1 MIRRWLARAFGPAS
15 VSAPAMALVAPLGIV
30 LGATIGLRDIATT
43 PQVWAWS
50 ALGQGVFTVVA
61 LSLPR
66 VLRTRQPLARAA
78 CVAFAGALRGA
89 ILTLGLVSLDLVAPT
104 AGEFVLRTLHS
115 AVACVLWVGFCGVL
129 LQGGRDF
136 RTSYRLLVAE
146 SMTLQSAASN
156 GAMPPGVLLRWT
168 EISRTLAQT
177 SQRAQALIS
186 SPHPSREDLRAAAD
200 VIHAALEDDLRPESR
215 TIWRSSTLDPPRL
228 RWKELLLATLTPWNP
243 PIGLIIAVYG
253 ALLTFGS
260 VARLGYGLGLGFA
273 ALLLLETWALLV
285 LSRAVARRAP
295 EHQVAVGLAT
305 LLLMPVV
312 VFAVSTFIGQVLIN
326 APLDRGG
333 IALAALSGALCSWT
347 VSIYQRLSH
356 ERQILLDSLRARIDA
371 QALSIVGDRRHYALL
386 QAELGAFV
394 HHSLSSEMTA
404 LHVHLSQA
412 ADTSDQEIRDAA
424 RMTAHQRLK
433 DLETIAPPWAS
444 RSTGREHI
452 AEVALA
458 WQGIADVS
466 VDLAPEGATRSEQW
480 SLAALVV
487 EEAVAASVRGGA
499 RNIVV
504 RASVDGAALDLSV
517 VDDGRGIPA
526 EASPGLGT
534 AWLDHYCPG
543 AWSRNNLPQ
552 GARLNVRIA

>member
-15 VSAPAMALVAPLGIV
+15 VSAPAMALVAPLGII
-30 LGATIGLRDIATT
+30 LGATIGLPDIATT
-43 PQVWAWS
+43 PEVWAWS
-50 ALGQGVFTVVA
+50 ALGQGVFTIVA
-61 LSLPR
+61 FSLPR
-66 VLRTRQPLARAA
+66 LIRASQPLARAT
-78 CVAFAGALRGA
+78 CVAIAGALRGT
-89 ILTLGLVSLDLVAPT
+89 ILTLGFVSLDLVSPT
-104 AGEFVLRTLHS
+104 AAEFGLRSLHS
-115 AVACVLWVGFCGVL
+115 AVASVLWVAFCGVL

-146 SMTLQSAASN
+146 SMTLQSAAIN
-156 GAMPPGVLLRWT
+156 GEVPPGVLLRWT
-168 EISRTLAQT
+168 EISRALAQT
-177 SQRAQALIS
+177 SQRAQALIAV
-186 SPHPSREDLRAAAD
+186 PDPSGKDLRAAAD
-200 VIHAALEDDLRPESR
+200 VIHAAIEDDLRPESR

-243 PIGLIIAVYG
+243 PIGLTLAVYG

-273 ALLLLETWALLV
+273 VLLLLETWALLV
-285 LSRAVARRAP
+285 LSRTPA
-295 EHQVAVGLAT
+295 HQVAVGLVT
-305 LLLMPVV
+305 LLLMPAV
-312 VFAVSTFIGQVLIN
+312 VFGISTFVGQVLVN

-333 IALAALSGALCSWT
+333 IALAALSGSLCCWT

-356 ERQILLDSLRARIDA
+356 ERQILLDALQARIDA
-371 QALSIVGDRRHYALL
+371 QALSIVGDRRHYELL

-412 ADTSDQEIRDAA
+412 AETPDEEVREAA
-424 RMTAHQRLK
+424 RMTAHQRLRS
-433 DLETIAPPWAS
+433 LETIAPPWAS

-466 VDLAPEGATRSEQW
+466 VDLAPEGSTRSEQW
-480 SLAALVV
+480 SLAALIV
-487 EEAVAASVRGGA
+487 EEAVAGSVRGGA
-499 RNIVV
+499 RAIEV
-504 RASVDGAALDLSV
+504 RASVDGDDLHLSV
-517 VDDGRGIPA
+517 VDDGRGLPA
-526 EASPGLGT
+526 EVSPGLGT

-543 AWSRNNLPQ
+543 AWSRSNLPQ
-552 GARLNVRIA
+552 GARLDVRIA

>member
-15 VSAPAMALVAPLGIV
+15 VSAPAMALVAPLGII
-30 LGATIGLRDIATT
+30 LGATIGLPDIATT
-43 PQVWAWS
+43 PEVWAWS
-50 ALGQGVFTVVA
+50 ALGQGVFTIVA
-61 LSLPR
+61 FSLPR
-66 VLRTRQPLARAA
+66 LIRASQPLARAT
-78 CVAFAGALRGA
+78 CVAIAGALRGT
-89 ILTLGLVSLDLVAPT
+89 ILTLGFVSLDLVSPT
-104 AGEFVLRTLHS
+104 AAEFGLRSLHS
-115 AVACVLWVGFCGVL
+115 AVASVLWVAFCGVL

-146 SMTLQSAASN
+146 SMTLQSAAIN
-156 GAMPPGVLLRWT
+156 GEVPPGVLLRWT
-168 EISRTLAQT
+168 EISRALAQT
-177 SQRAQALIS
+177 SQRAQALIAA
-186 SPHPSREDLRAAAD
+186 PDPSGKDLKAAAD
-200 VIHAALEDDLRPESR
+200 VIHAAIEDDLRPESR

-243 PIGLIIAVYG
+243 PIGLTLAVYG

-273 ALLLLETWALLV
+273 VLLLLETWALLV
-285 LSRAVARRAP
+285 LSRAVARHAP
-295 EHQVAVGLAT
+295 AHQVAVGLVT
-305 LLLMPVV
+305 LLLMPAV
-312 VFAVSTFIGQVLIN
+312 VFGISTFVGQVLVN

-333 IALAALSGALCSWT
+333 IALAALSGSLCCWT

-356 ERQILLDSLRARIDA
+356 ERQILLDALQARIDA
-371 QALSIVGDRRHYALL
+371 QALSIVGDRRHYELL

-412 ADTSDQEIRDAA
+412 AETPDEEVREAA
-424 RMTAHQRLK
+424 RMTAHQRLRS
-433 DLETIAPPWAS
+433 LETIAPPWAS

-466 VDLAPEGATRSEQW
+466 VDLAPEGSTRSEQW
-480 SLAALVV
+480 SLAALIV
-487 EEAVAASVRGGA
+487 EEAVAGSVRGGA
-499 RNIVV
+499 RAIEV
-504 RASVDGAALDLSV
+504 RASVDGDDLHLSV
-517 VDDGRGIPA
+517 VDDGRGLPA
-526 EASPGLGT
+526 EVSPGLGT

-543 AWSRNNLPQ
+543 AWSRSNLPQ
-552 GARLNVRIA
+552 GARLDVRIA